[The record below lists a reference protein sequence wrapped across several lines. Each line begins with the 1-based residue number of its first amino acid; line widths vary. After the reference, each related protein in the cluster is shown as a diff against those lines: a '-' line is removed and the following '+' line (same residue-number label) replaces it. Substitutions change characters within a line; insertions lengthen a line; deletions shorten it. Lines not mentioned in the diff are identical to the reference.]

1 MSRKLVI
8 YKKDDKYYFSVVE
21 RLPRKQEFYNSK
33 MEKVV
38 LTSKNKVES
47 YQFNGWEDFKKIRDY
62 LRVNFGLKILVI
74 NVKAKDKTYQKLFM
88 ELMNNPLYNL
98 MLAEREEENE
108 VSEDEMANI
117 QAYAIENR
125 HDWLEA
131 QKEFGFES
139 DFVDNLFD
147 KEMEN

>member
-47 YQFNGWEDFKKIRDY
+47 HLFNSWEDFKKVRDY

-98 MLAEREEENE
+98 MLDEREEENE

-125 HDWLEA
+125 HDWFEA

-147 KEMEN
+147 KETEN

>member
-38 LTSKNKVES
+38 LTSKDKVES
-47 YQFNGWEDFKKIRDY
+47 HQFNSWEDFKKIRDY

-88 ELMNNPLYNL
+88 ELMKNPLYNL

-125 HDWLEA
+125 NDWYEA

-147 KEMEN
+147 KQSVN